1 MAVDREFACILFV
14 YIVLCFV
21 GLLWV
26 ALGPHFAPWGDFASP
41 FGSLWG
47 ALGSQGA
54 LLGVTFASLW
64 LPWDAVGPFG
74 APWAPKGS
82 LG

>member
-1 MAVDREFACILFV
+1 MAVDREFACILLMYSFLICWFSLNV
-14 YIVLCFV
+14 FGTLFAILGATL
-21 GLLWV
+21 GLLLV
-26 ALGPHFAPWGDFASP
+26 
-41 FGSLWG
+41 

-54 LLGVTFASLW
+54 LLGVTLAPLW

-82 LG
+82 LD

>member
-1 MAVDREFACILFV
+1 MICWFPFGVFGFGFLGATL
-14 YIVLCFV
+14 
-21 GLLWV
+21 GLL
-26 ALGPHFAPWGDFASP
+26 L
-41 FGSLWG
+41 G

-54 LLGVTFASLW
+54 LLGVILVPLW
-64 LPWDAVGPFG
+64 LPWDSVGPFG

>member
-1 MAVDREFACILFV
+1 MYFVYV
-14 YIVLCFV
+14 YIVFRFV
-21 GLLWV
+21 GFLWMS
-26 ALGPHFAPWGDFASP
+26 LELILPSLDDFGLP

-54 LLGVTFASLW
+54 LLGVTLVPLW
-64 LPWDAVGPFG
+64 LPWDSVGPFG